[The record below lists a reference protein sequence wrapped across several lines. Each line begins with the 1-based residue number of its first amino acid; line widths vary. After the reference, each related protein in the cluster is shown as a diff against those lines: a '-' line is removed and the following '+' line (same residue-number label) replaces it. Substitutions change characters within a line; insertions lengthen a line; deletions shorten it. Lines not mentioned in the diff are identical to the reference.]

1 MERFCRKCGK
11 KLLDDSIFCSFCG
24 EKVIMPIDPISADSS
39 ISCENKRTIPQYDT
53 HQRSNHKGSIKNCI
67 SKHRIAIIL
76 FCICLIIMGVSAY
89 NNNFRINTISDE
101 SFFIAKAGDT
111 VWINKEDAKVEI
123 SSFSKTLAPGL
134 LRSYDINSPFTF
146 VRSSDETDYVIVFD
160 EFNKAEGKIEAK
172 YLSEAPIKNTHSWA
186 WAEDYYGQE
195 ITIAGPVESTAYKPS
210 VNGRPTFI
218 NIGHDNRSLK
228 IKQVTAIIW
237 GKDRW
242 KFPKDIEHYLNG
254 KNVRIYGEVY
264 EYEGHPNIRIKNPS
278 QIYIDER

>member
-123 SSFSKTLAPGL
+123 SSSSKTLAPGL

-160 EFNKAEGKIEAK
+160 EFNKEEGKIEACG
-172 YLSEAPIKNTHSWA
+172 AP
-186 WAEDYYGQE
+186 
-195 ITIAGPVESTAYKPS
+195 
-210 VNGRPTFI
+210 
-218 NIGHDNRSLK
+218 RS
-228 IKQVTAIIW
+228 
-237 GKDRW
+237 
-242 KFPKDIEHYLNG
+242 
-254 KNVRIYGEVY
+254 RIYKVS
-264 EYEGHPNIRIKNPS
+264 RK
-278 QIYIDER
+278 Q